1 MYICKTKEVISGQSF
16 TINKRSE
23 NLYLFLYLWFLKFKN
38 KKTIMITII
47 ILIILLILFI
57 GIVYIYNKLVRN
69 RNNMEEAWSIIDVLL
84 KKRHDL
90 VPTLVE
96 IVKGYS
102 FYEKKVLEE
111 ITAYR
116 SEAIDAKGISSQVKP
131 ENELGK
137 ALNNLMVT
145 AEAYPELKAS
155 EHFLNLQKQLSEL
168 ETELERSRR
177 YYNGTVRI
185 NNTYQESFPS
195 NIIAGISGFQKG
207 IFFNLDTSAK
217 ATPDIN
223 L

>member
-1 MYICKTKEVISGQSF
+1 M
-16 TINKRSE
+16 
-23 NLYLFLYLWFLKFKN
+23 
-38 KKTIMITII
+38 II

-116 SEAIDAKGISSQVKP
+116 SEAIDAKGISSQIKP

-137 ALNNLMVT
+137 ALNNLMIT
-145 AEAYPELKAS
+145 AEAYPELKTS

-168 ETELERSRR
+168 ETGLERSRR

-195 NIIAGISGFQKG
+195 NIISGIFDFQKG

-217 ATPDIN
+217 A
-223 L
+223 